1 MSFSW
6 WLSAWVSSK
15 VVSVGFGGW
24 NGGGMVVGTV
34 IMVVVVSRCCGGFAW
49 WWLGFSLGGPQ
60 FPGFLW
66 RLVELLWWLGQWW
79 KWVWCVGG
87 NGGGGDER

>member
-34 IMVVVVSRCCGGFAW
+34 IMVVVASRCHGDFAW
-49 WWLGFSLGGPQ
+49 CWLGF
-60 FPGFLW
+60 FA
-66 RLVELLWWLGQWW
+66 
-79 KWVWCVGG
+79 
-87 NGGGGDER
+87 